1 MKKSIVIVMCL
12 VIAAFAALMIS
23 APQQAHAASTGE
35 LLCSGFGE
43 DEGAVVSGDGRT
55 VEAGGV
61 TYDLNGGVAQWD
73 AEDGCYLLL
82 SYAGDEYSVLD
93 HWNTKADDTGQS
105 YEEGGD
111 AGAVSGQTLYA
122 IWEES
127 DADEEV
133 VDEDASDEEEFTEED
148 EEVLDDESAEWT
160 DEDEAAYS
168 DEDEGW
174 TDEEWSEEEWT
185 DEEWTDVEDGEEAD
199 AYEDETYED
208 ETYEDETEVE
218 ETEATEEEEAVEE
231 EPAEPEVAEEEPATE
246 AQNLSDKKSEPAEE
260 TEPAAEP
267 EEEATAEP
275 EQPAAETEKSA
286 EIEKSAES
294 TEPAAEQALPPA
306 PVINNENININ
317 DYSEYST
324 FNDNSVVR
332 VIYNTKVDEHWYMH
346 KPMRMKKDGKPK
358 KDERLRTAALEEE
371 PVPEAKP
378 APHAVQTGDDS
389 GWMIYLAGV
398 LLFSALATVIVILRR
413 RASTQS

>member
-23 APQQAHAASTGE
+23 APQQAHAASTGG
-35 LLCSGFGE
+35 LLYSGFGE

-55 VEAGGV
+55 VEADGV
-61 TYDLNGGVAQWD
+61 TYNLNGGVAQWD

-82 SYAGDEYSVLD
+82 GYAGDEYCTLD
-93 HWNTKADDTGQS
+93 HWNTKADGTGQS
-105 YEEGGD
+105 YEEGSA

-127 DADEEV
+127 DADEDAM
-133 VDEDASDEEEFTEED
+133 DEDASDEEEFAEED
-148 EEVLDDESAEWT
+148 EEVVDDEVEFADE
-160 DEDEAAYS
+160 EDEADAS
-168 DEDEGW
+168 EDEEW
-174 TDEEWSEEEWT
+174 TDEEWTDEEWT
-185 DEEWTDVEDGEEAD
+185 DEEWTDVEDSEEAD
-199 AYEDETYED
+199 AYEDETYE
-208 ETYEDETEVE
+208 EETEVE
-218 ETEATEEEEAVEE
+218 EPEATEEEEAVEE
-231 EPAEPEVAEEEPATE
+231 ESAEPEVAEEESTE
-246 AQNLSDKKSEPAEE
+246 EDPSVKKSEPAEE
-260 TEPAAEP
+260 TEPIAEP

-275 EQPAAETEKSA
+275 EQPAAETEQSA
-286 EIEKSAES
+286 DS
-294 TEPAAEQALPPA
+294 TEHAAEQALPPA
-306 PVINNENININ
+306 PVINNEDININ

-346 KPMRMKKDGKPK
+346 KPMRLKKDGKPK
-358 KDERLRTAALEEE
+358 KDEQLRTAALEEE
-371 PVPEAKP
+371 PAVEAEP

-413 RASTQS
+413 RAGAQS